1 MDSGNV
7 GAGHVKLL
15 SQSTALFSTCT
26 HSSPALSILKRQKN
40 RKHPRHFTTL
50 SAPETP
56 TTHPTPP
63 LPCRVTFLT
72 GHNCSVGS
80 ELEEGVTAILSR
92 ILGLSSCC
100 CVLAELCCCQYTWKW
115 AEVVPS
121 FQQRRVSTLTERHR
135 GHVFSRSNH
144 RHRHSSQNTC
154 WGHRHCHQQQLP
166 LPGCGE

>member
-1 MDSGNV
+1 MTARGICGINRKNSSWERTLLQLQLWTRGSAALLGKSSQREVLWNSIVMDSGNV
-7 GAGHVKLL
+7 GPCLVKLL

-40 RKHPRHFTTL
+40 RKHSRHFITL

-100 CVLAELCCCQYTWKW
+100 CCA
-115 AEVVPS
+115 
-121 FQQRRVSTLTERHR
+121 
-135 GHVFSRSNH
+135 G
-144 RHRHSSQNTC
+144 
-154 WGHRHCHQQQLP
+154 
-166 LPGCGE
+166 